1 MEYCKHLG
9 TEQLQLS
16 ALWEG
21 GDVQRV
27 PSQPAAQDTKDL
39 KK

>member
-21 GDVQRV
+21 DVQRV